1 TAWRAFRA
9 MRGIGVARV
18 DLQWK
23 RPGGGTKPLA
33 PAARAACAL
42 ALALIAVP
50 FAALVALAQDQGTI
64 EGVVIDSKS
73 GEPIIEAGVEVI
85 GQNKKVK
92 TDLDGKYSVKLPPGS
107 YELRIFAP
115 LYQGTRLQNVA
126 VKSNTTTRADANLKP
141 QGEAAVET

>member
-1 TAWRAFRA
+1 
-9 MRGIGVARV
+9 MARV

-23 RPGGGTKPLA
+23 RLGGGTKPLA

-92 TDLDGKYSVKLPPGS
+92 TDLDGKYMAKQQSDNPQP
-107 YELRIFAP
+107 RD
-115 LYQGTRLQNVA
+115 VA
-126 VKSNTTTRADANLKP
+126 VTCLCIN
-141 QGEAAVET
+141 